1 MENPETMSDLR
12 SHEALIDRLGTDLVP
27 VRRLLPPWLRTVGW
41 MLAVAAIAA
50 VLLMHYG
57 AEPMLRRWAA
67 TPDLGWAGM
76 GALITAITAAWAAFA
91 LGVPGRPS
99 AWAWLPLPGAVLW
112 IGASGLGC
120 LRLHLRNVIAAGTQ
134 VPTVHQS
141 ADCLIFII
149 SFSIPLSALLIVLVR
164 RACPLRPVLTAVLI
178 GLASAAAS
186 ASLLEIC
193 HAFDAA
199 ATDLLTHALAVAVV
213 VAVNAA
219 MGGRLLSKA

>member
-1 MENPETMSDLR
+1 MSDPR
-12 SHEALIDRLGTDLVP
+12 PYEALIDRLGTELVP
-27 VRRLLPPWLRTVGW
+27 VRRLLPPWLRTAGW
-41 MLAVAAIAA
+41 LLAVVAIAI

-57 AEPMLRRWAA
+57 ADPMLRRWAG

-76 GALITAITAAWAAFA
+76 GAAITAITAAWAAFA
-91 LGVPGRPS
+91 LGVPGRRA
-99 AWAWLPLPGAVLW
+99 AWAWLPLPGALLW

-120 LRLHLRNVIAAGTQ
+120 LREWVAPGTQ
-134 VPTVHQS
+134 VASVHQS
-141 ADCLIFII
+141 ADCLVFII
-149 SFSIPLSALLIVLVR
+149 SFSIPLSALLIVLLR

-193 HAFDAA
+193 HSFDAA

>member
-1 MENPETMSDLR
+1 MENLEHMSDPR
-12 SHEALIDRLGTDLVP
+12 PYEALIDRLGTDLVP
-27 VRRLLPPWLRTVGW
+27 VRRLLPPWLRTIGW
-41 MLAVAAIAA
+41 LLAVAAIAA
-50 VLLMHYG
+50 LLLMHYG
-57 AEPMLRRWAA
+57 ADPMLRRWAG

-76 GALITAITAAWAAFA
+76 GAVITAITAAWAAFA
-91 LGVPGRPS
+91 LGVPGRRA
-99 AWAWLPLPGAVLW
+99 AWAWLPLPGALLW

-120 LRLHLRNVIAAGTQ
+120 LRTWVAPGTQ
-134 VPTVHQS
+134 VASMHQS
-141 ADCLIFII
+141 ADCLVFII
-149 SFSIPLSALLIVLVR
+149 SFSIPLSALLIVLLR

-193 HAFDAA
+193 HSFDAA

-219 MGGRLLSKA
+219 MGGRLLAKA